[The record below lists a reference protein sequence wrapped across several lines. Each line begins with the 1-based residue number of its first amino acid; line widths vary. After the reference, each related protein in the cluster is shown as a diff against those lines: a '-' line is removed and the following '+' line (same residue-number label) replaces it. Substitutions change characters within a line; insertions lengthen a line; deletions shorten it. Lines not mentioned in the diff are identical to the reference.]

1 MPQVTAVLANRLIS
15 CPTPQAKLVSRPALN
30 QNDYSR
36 PYSQVVKINTPFL
49 QYQSQN
55 MPLLCRNSIS
65 YLVFTHLKN
74 CHKYFF
80 INNRNAHNWLL
91 DCTLKKHYLRILT
104 LVMNIAAFYSLL
116 RKVFNCKQAKCKY
129 HTNSAPFRS
138 SHYCILPT
146 TQDHLHQD
154 C

>member
-1 MPQVTAVLANRLIS
+1 
-15 CPTPQAKLVSRPALN
+15 
-30 QNDYSR
+30 
-36 PYSQVVKINTPFL
+36 
-49 QYQSQN
+49 

-91 DCTLKKHYLRILT
+91 DWTLKKHYLRILT

-146 TQDHLHQD
+146 RQDHLHQD
-154 C
+154 CWPSPAILLSLPTVLQPHRFHLLIPFSGRWDTALPILTMSSKQVKGMSTLFI